1 MPPPAPPPP
10 QLAQL
15 AQLAPAANALAQNK
29 IPNNTGGKYNT
40 KARTLFTSIKNV
52 VQSLRSSPNQQTI
65 TNARNQMRE
74 INGQINQIQVEY
86 STDINN
92 LYLGA
97 NKRLNKTNINLK
109 FNPYK
114 SCVNQRNCPRIRDM
128 DNVLSTLRKY
138 LTNQVAMLTKVAQS
152 NATKKR
158 NNMTVIANQQ
168 TASRRVNLNRNVQ
181 ALLREM
187 RNIQQKI

>member
-1 MPPPAPPPP
+1 MPPPQAPPPP
-10 QLAQL
+10 PRVP
-15 AQLAPAANALAQNK
+15 APRVPAPQNK
-29 IPNNTGGKYNT
+29 IPNNTGGKYNR
-40 KARTLFTSIKNV
+40 KARTLFTSIKNL
-52 VQSLRSSPNQQTI
+52 VQSLHSSPNQQTI

-97 NKRLNKTNINLK
+97 NQRLNKRNINLK